1 MTTKWIK
8 KRRSRVIR
16 TVVFVIA
23 LAVFLISA
31 WQLLSIFLEYKRGS
45 DEYDSLASQAEQ
57 LLETAQAE
65 NPGETQAAEERPST
79 GPWTQFHNTMLA
91 QNEDYVGWI
100 IIEDTKINYPIVQ
113 FSDNS
118 WYLNNSDSSQ
128 MQWRDFF
135 HKELYPLMQEKYD
148 IRPESTFITG
158 LSMGGHGAVNIFI
171 DNPDKFRACGSMS
184 GVLNLQLT
192 SLKDKEVKKIVGDK
206 TERYD
211 SESAVVR
218 IASVAEK
225 LKKENKPIIVTCGY
239 GDVYS
244 ICSEEFSDKCR
255 ELSVPHILMLSP
267 GVHSWT
273 YWGFALEEHLFLFSK
288 ILKGENLG
296 Y

>member
-1 MTTKWIK
+1 M
-8 KRRSRVIR
+8 RFASFSRMLAALTIFTVTLSCRGFAKELIVIESENLKCNDS
-16 TVVFVIA
+16 VLVFTP
-23 LAVFLISA
+23 
-31 WQLLSIFLEYKRGS
+31 R
-45 DEYDSLASQAEQ
+45 
-57 LLETAQAE
+57 AE
-65 NPGETQAAEERPST
+65 NGLEIEPVANLFLLHGWGGCYSNWSDKHDLQQISDRT
-79 GPWTQFHNTMLA
+79 GFR
-91 QNEDYVGWI
+91 I
-100 IIEDTKINYPIVQ
+100 ICPDGFY
-113 FSDNS
+113 NS

>member
-1 MTTKWIK
+1 MIIM
-8 KRRSRVIR
+8 RHASFGRL
-16 TVVFVIA
+16 
-23 LAVFLISA
+23 LAVLTISTVLFSYEGHARELIVIESEN
-31 WQLLSIFLEYKRGS
+31 LKCN
-45 DEYDSLASQAEQ
+45 DSVLVF
-57 LLETAQAE
+57 TPRAE
-65 NPGETQAAEERPST
+65 NGLEIEPVANLFLFHGWGGCYSNWSDKYDLQQISDRT
-79 GPWTQFHNTMLA
+79 GFR
-91 QNEDYVGWI
+91 I
-100 IIEDTKINYPIVQ
+100 ICPDGFY
-113 FSDNS
+113 NS

-135 HKELYPLMQEKYD
+135 HKELYPLMQEKYN

-192 SLKDKEVKKIVGDK
+192 NLKDKEIKKVVGDR

-225 LKKENKPIIVTCGY
+225 LKRENKPIIVTCGY
-239 GDVYS
+239 SDVYS
-244 ICSEEFSDKCR
+244 VCSEEFSDKCR

>member
-1 MTTKWIK
+1 M
-8 KRRSRVIR
+8 RFASFSRMLAALTIFTVTLSCRGFAKELIVIESENLKCNDS
-16 TVVFVIA
+16 VLVFTP
-23 LAVFLISA
+23 
-31 WQLLSIFLEYKRGS
+31 R
-45 DEYDSLASQAEQ
+45 
-57 LLETAQAE
+57 AE
-65 NPGETQAAEERPST
+65 NGLEIEPVANLFLFHGWGGCYSNWSDKYDLQQISDRT
-79 GPWTQFHNTMLA
+79 GFR
-91 QNEDYVGWI
+91 I
-100 IIEDTKINYPIVQ
+100 ICPDGFY
-113 FSDNS
+113 NS
-118 WYLNNSDSSQ
+118 WYLNNSDSSK

-135 HKELYPLMQEKYD
+135 HKELYPLMQEKYG
-148 IRPESTFITG
+148 IKPESTFITG

-192 SLKDKEVKKIVGDK
+192 NLKDKEIKKIVGDR

-225 LKKENKPIIVTCGY
+225 LKRENKPIIVTCGY
-239 GDVYS
+239 SDVYS
-244 ICSEEFSDKCR
+244 VCSEEFSDKCR

-273 YWGFALEEHLFLFSK
+273 YWGFALEEHLFLFNK

>member
-1 MTTKWIK
+1 MIIM
-8 KRRSRVIR
+8 RHASFGRL
-16 TVVFVIA
+16 
-23 LAVFLISA
+23 LAVLTISTVLFSYEGHARELIVIESEN
-31 WQLLSIFLEYKRGS
+31 LKCN
-45 DEYDSLASQAEQ
+45 DSVLVF
-57 LLETAQAE
+57 TPRAE
-65 NPGETQAAEERPST
+65 NGLEIEPVANLFLLHGWGGCYSNWSDKHDLQQISDRT
-79 GPWTQFHNTMLA
+79 GFR
-91 QNEDYVGWI
+91 I
-100 IIEDTKINYPIVQ
+100 ICPDGFY
-113 FSDNS
+113 NS

-135 HKELYPLMQEKYD
+135 HKELYPLMQEKYN

-267 GVHSWT
+267 GVHSWA

>member
-1 MTTKWIK
+1 MIIM
-8 KRRSRVIR
+8 RHASFGRL
-16 TVVFVIA
+16 
-23 LAVFLISA
+23 LAVLTISTVLFSYEGHARELIVIESEN
-31 WQLLSIFLEYKRGS
+31 LKCN
-45 DEYDSLASQAEQ
+45 DSVLVF
-57 LLETAQAE
+57 TPRAE
-65 NPGETQAAEERPST
+65 NGLEIEPVANLFLLHGWGGCYSNWSDKHDLQQISDRT
-79 GPWTQFHNTMLA
+79 GFR
-91 QNEDYVGWI
+91 I
-100 IIEDTKINYPIVQ
+100 ICPDGFY
-113 FSDNS
+113 NS